1 MSGSPSTKV
10 IALCKRG
17 AWEYGG
23 MIQGE
28 PPLDELQDEP
38 TVWLMAQSDGVSLDE
53 LRNLVEALRG
63 WLTRGSVST

>member
-1 MSGSPSTKV
+1 
-10 IALCKRG
+10 
-17 AWEYGG
+17 